1 MIGGEVGVLV
11 GPGVPVGPAL
21 MVGAGVDV
29 GPGVEVGAGV
39 AVGAGVGVEPPP
51 PPLLP
56 LLGGPDDGL
65 GAAVGVVHDLVGLGQ
80 QVPLVVK

>member
-1 MIGGEVGVLV
+1 VTGDEVGVLA

-21 MVGAGVDV
+21 VVGAGVEV

-39 AVGAGVGVEPPP
+39 ELGAGVGVEPPL

-56 LLGGPDDGL
+56 LLGGPDGGL
-65 GAAVGVVHDLVGLGQ
+65 GAAVGVVHCLVGLGQ